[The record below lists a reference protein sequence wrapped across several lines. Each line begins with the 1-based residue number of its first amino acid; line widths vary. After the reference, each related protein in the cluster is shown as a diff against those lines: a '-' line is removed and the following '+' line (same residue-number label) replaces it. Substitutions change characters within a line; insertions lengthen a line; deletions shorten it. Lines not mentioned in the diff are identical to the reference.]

1 MYNVLVYG
9 CNGKKIRRP
18 LFKYISDGQSLLGAY
33 DKHHKTMAGSNEC

>member
-1 MYNVLVYG
+1 MSWSMVVME
-9 CNGKKIRRP
+9 KKIRRP